1 MAIIADVSSMKT
13 RGKGMAFV
21 GMAFSL
27 GFIIGPLIGAIF
39 AVWAKTKVGDWF
51 VFPALFALL
60 LSFADLIFFI
70 ACFKETLPA
79 EKRAKSIKA
88 SLKTANS
95 FINWRDLFQFKAVTG
110 LRSSDL
116 YELRRLGRIY
126 FVYLFI
132 YSGLEFTLT
141 FLTHHVFQYTSMQ
154 QGWMFFAIGITMALV
169 QGGYVRRVP
178 PNKIRPTAIYGLWI
192 IVPSFICVGLAQG
205 PFLLYLGLFLFAV
218 CT

>member
-1 MAIIADVSSMKT
+1 
-13 RGKGMAFV
+13 
-21 GMAFSL
+21 MAFSL

-79 EKRAKSIKA
+79 VSPNLHLQPHPLNMKFQEKRAKSIKA

-154 QGWMFFAIGITMALV
+154 QGWMFFAIGNDRQNAK
-169 QGGYVRRVP
+169 QHFDP
-178 PNKIRPTAIYGLWI
+178 
-192 IVPSFICVGLAQG
+192 
-205 PFLLYLGLFLFAV
+205 
-218 CT
+218 